1 MQKRREDIK
10 NNTLSTSENLLSILL
25 TDELYMN
32 DDEMIIDELM
42 TMILAA
48 TQTTAL
54 TVTNS
59 LYYINAH
66 KKYLE

>member
-48 TQTTAL
+48 T
-54 TVTNS
+54 
-59 LYYINAH
+59 
-66 KKYLE
+66 